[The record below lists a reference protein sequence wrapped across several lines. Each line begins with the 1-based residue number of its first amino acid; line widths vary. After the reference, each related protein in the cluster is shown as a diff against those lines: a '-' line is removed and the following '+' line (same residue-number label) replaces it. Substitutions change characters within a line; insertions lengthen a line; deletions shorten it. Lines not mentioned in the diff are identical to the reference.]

1 MANDV
6 KTAPQPAV
14 TELVTG
20 IVNDIGAL
28 VRQEVRFARAEI
40 KSDFQKTR
48 TAVVL
53 LASGAATAALGAL
66 LVALMLVF
74 LLHHLTLPDPAAVDP
89 ARVPLWGCFGLVSLL
104 FLGVGSALVVAGVVK
119 FKAFN
124 PLPDETVKTVEENV
138 SWLAN
143 TSSK

>member
-1 MANDV
+1 MVNDV

-14 TELVTG
+14 TELLTG
-20 IVNDIGAL
+20 IVSDIGAL
-28 VRQEVRFARAEI
+28 IRQEVRFARTEI
-40 KSDFQKTR
+40 KSDFQKSR

-66 LVALMLVF
+66 LLALMLVF
-74 LLHHLTLPDPAAVDP
+74 LLHYITLPNTAADPAQ
-89 ARVPLWGCFGLVSLL
+89 VPLWGCFGLVSLL
-104 FLGVGSALVVAGVVK
+104 FLVVGGALVWAGVAK
-119 FKAFN
+119 FQSFN

-138 SWLAN
+138 SWIAN